1 MNTPAQPTPSQLQRD
16 ESGRLTSLCFD
27 PGTPLAT
34 GGTRWLV
41 AFDGSA
47 HSLHALGEA
56 IRLAS
61 QIKDCSLDLITVQR
75 WLSKEAAEAEL
86 GKRGWQAAEKALALL
101 AATPIPWRLHVA
113 MGEAAETIVSHATRL
128 GCQTIVVGSRGLT
141 ATENLLIGSVAY
153 KVIHLSPTSV
163 LVVR

>member
-1 MNTPAQPTPSQLQRD
+1 MNTPTQPTPSQLQRD
-16 ESGRLTSLCFD
+16 ENGRLTSLCFD
-27 PGTPLAT
+27 PGTPLAPC
-34 GGTRWLV
+34 GTRWLV
-41 AFDGSA
+41 AVDGSD
-47 HSLHALGEA
+47 HSLHALAEA
-56 IRLAS
+56 IRLAG
-61 QIKDCSLDLITVQR
+61 QINDCSLDLINVQR

-101 AATPIPWRLHVA
+101 AATAIPWRLHVA
-113 MGEAAETIVSHATRL
+113 MGEAAETIVAHATRL

-141 ATENLLIGSVAY
+141 AAENLLIGSVAY